1 MAKRWKNFEGK
12 HTGLVLK
19 IARILTGI
27 LILAGVFLFG
37 INRFSLE
44 LVVSGGEE
52 TVLEYGSAYRDE
64 GVCPVVRG
72 TMFFRSGWV
81 PELPIT
87 TEGVVNEEKLGR
99 QEIVY
104 TARWLG
110 LTARASRTVRVV
122 DTQCPV
128 ITLHTDSA
136 NTYTPGQPYR
146 EEGFTAYD
154 NRDGDITHKVV
165 RTEHLGKVTYA
176 VLDSSGNPAYAER
189 EIPEYDYAAPELTLN
204 GFRDV
209 TITAGTRYEDPGCNA
224 WDNVDGDLT
233 ERITVSG
240 EVVWYKKGTYTITY
254 SATDSYGNT
263 ASVERI
269 VRVTPRPRQE
279 TVDPGNRVIYLTFD
293 DGPGP
298 YTMELLE
305 LLDSY
310 DVQAT
315 FFVIDNDFRYLMKE
329 ITQRGHSIG
338 VHSMTHAYRRI
349 YASPEGF
356 FDDLY
361 GMQNIIEE
369 QTGVKTW
376 LMRFPGGSS
385 NTVSSFN
392 PGIMTTLTAAVEE
405 AGFHYFDWN
414 VDSMDAGGARK
425 EDTVYQNVVNGVVR
439 QSLSIVLQHD
449 IHRYSVDAVERILV
463 WGFENGYTFL
473 PLREDSPAVHH
484 SLNN

>member
-1 MAKRWKNFEGK
+1 MEHRRRDPGKRKKGF
-12 HTGLVLK
+12 GLWICGML
-19 IARILTGI
+19 IAVAVG
-27 LILAGVFLFG
+27 AGVLLFAV
-37 INRFSLE
+37 NRFSLE
-44 LVVSGGEE
+44 LLVAGGEE
-52 TVLEYGSAYRDE
+52 TILEYGAPYQES
-64 GVCPVVRG
+64 GVTPIVRG
-72 TMFFRSGWV
+72 SLLFKDGWV
-81 PELPIT
+81 PDIPVV
-87 TEGVVNEEKLGR
+87 TEGALEETRLGR
-99 QEIVY
+99 QELLY
-104 TARWLG
+104 TAEYFG
-110 LTARASRTVRVV
+110 LHASAKRTVRVV

-128 ITLHTDSA
+128 IQLHTDPD
-136 NTYTPGQPYR
+136 YVVEPGEPYR

-154 NRDGDITHKVV
+154 NRDGDITDKVV
-165 RTEHLGKVTYA
+165 RVEYHGLVTYA
-176 VLDSSGNPAYAER
+176 VLDSSGNPGYAQR
-189 EIPEYDYAAPELTLN
+189 EIPEYDYEAPVITLN
-204 GFRDV
+204 GYPDV
-209 TITAGTRYEDPGCNA
+209 TITAGTRYDDPGCTA
-224 WDNVDGDLT
+224 RDNVDGDLT
-233 ERITVSG
+233 YQIQTEG
-240 EVVWYKKGTYTITY
+240 EVVWYRKGTYTITY
-254 SATDSYGNT
+254 SVTDSYGNSAT
-263 ASVERI
+263 QERI

-315 FFVIDNDFRYLMKE
+315 FFVIDNDFGYIMKE
-329 ITQRGHSIG
+329 ITGRGHSIG
-338 VHSMTHAYRRI
+338 IHSMTHAYRQI
-349 YASPEGF
+349 YASPEAF

-414 VDSMDAGGARK
+414 VDSNDAGGARK
-425 EDTVYQNVVNGVVR
+425 AGTVYQNVINGAANQNR
-439 QSLSIVLQHD
+439 SIVLQHD
-449 IHRYSVDAVERILV
+449 IHRYSVDAVEQILI

-484 SLNN
+484 GVNN

>member
-1 MAKRWKNFEGK
+1 MEQRWRPPGRAGRMLG
-12 HTGLVLK
+12 TAAIVLALVLFC
-19 IARILTGI
+19 GI
-27 LILAGVFLFG
+27 LLLGV
-37 INRFSLE
+37 NRFSLE
-44 LVVSGGEE
+44 LAVSGGEE
-52 TVLEYGSAYRDE
+52 LLLEYGEPYRE
-64 GVCPVVRG
+64 AGVTPVVRG
-72 TMFFRSGWV
+72 TLLFRDGWV
-81 PELPIT
+81 PKISIVT
-87 TEGVVNEEKLGR
+87 QGVVNEEKLGT
-99 QEIVY
+99 QEIRY
-104 TARWLG
+104 FAQWFG
-110 LTARASRTVRVV
+110 MQAEAKRTVRVM

-128 ITLHTDSA
+128 ITLHTDPDHP
-136 NTYTPGQPYR
+136 YVPGQPYS
-146 EEGFTAYD
+146 EEGFTAFD

-165 RTEHLGKVTYA
+165 RVEHLGKVTYA
-176 VLDSSGNPAYAER
+176 VLDSSGNPGYAER
-189 EIPEYDYAAPELTLN
+189 EIPEYDYTPPELTLN

-209 TITAGTRYEDPGCNA
+209 TITAGTKYEDPGCAA
-224 WDNVDGDLT
+224 WDNADGDLT
-233 ERITVSG
+233 EQITASG
-240 EVVWYKKGTYTITY
+240 EVVWYKKGTYTLTY
-254 SATDSYGNT
+254 SVTDSYGNT
-263 ASVERI
+263 ATVERI

-279 TVDPGNRVIYLTFD
+279 TVDPGDKVIYLTFD

-310 DVQAT
+310 DVHAT
-315 FFVIDNDFRYLMKE
+315 FFVIDNSFRSVMKE

-338 VHSMTHAYRRI
+338 IHSMTHAYRQI
-349 YASPEGF
+349 YASPKAF

-361 GMQNIIEE
+361 GMQKIIEE

-385 NTVSSFN
+385 NTVSRIC

-414 VDSMDAGGARK
+414 VDSGDAGSAKNAERVCRNVTDGVAR
-425 EDTVYQNVVNGVVR
+425 ENV
-439 QSLSIVLQHD
+439 SIVLQHD
-449 IHRYSVDAVERILV
+449 IHRHSVDAVEKILI